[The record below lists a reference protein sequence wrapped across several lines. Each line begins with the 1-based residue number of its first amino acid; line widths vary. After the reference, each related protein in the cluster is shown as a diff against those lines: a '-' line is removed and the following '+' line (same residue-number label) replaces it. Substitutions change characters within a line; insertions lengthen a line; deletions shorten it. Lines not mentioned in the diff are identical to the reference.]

1 MGRTRG
7 NGVFCFAAEDTVG
20 GVEPSVEIVI
30 ERQPAHRAGE
40 NFGILY
46 RMGAGKQEVQ
56 MVERFVPIAFAQQQ
70 ETEMGQPEQGE
81 GFLSGKFG

>member
-1 MGRTRG
+1 ML
-7 NGVFCFAAEDTVG
+7 EK
-20 GVEPSVEIVI
+20 I
-30 ERQPAHRAGE
+30 
-40 NFGILY
+40 FGILY

>member
-1 MGRTRG
+1 MLEKILGFSTG
-7 NGVFCFAAEDTVG
+7 WV
-20 GVEPSVEIVI
+20 
-30 ERQPAHRAGE
+30 QE
-40 NFGILY
+40 N
-46 RMGAGKQEVQ
+46 RK

>member
-1 MGRTRG
+1 
-7 NGVFCFAAEDTVG
+7 
-20 GVEPSVEIVI
+20 
-30 ERQPAHRAGE
+30 
-40 NFGILY
+40 
-46 RMGAGKQEVQ
+46 MGAGKQEVQ